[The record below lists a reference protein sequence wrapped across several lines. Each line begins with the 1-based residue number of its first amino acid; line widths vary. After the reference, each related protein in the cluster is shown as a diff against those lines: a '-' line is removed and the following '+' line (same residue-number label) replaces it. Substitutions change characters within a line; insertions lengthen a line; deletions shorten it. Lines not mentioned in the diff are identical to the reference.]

1 MNRYATTSRILSVL
15 FMIIMAAGFSSAW
28 AAESDTGYTEEDC
41 IQCHRTG
48 SDESDLHMSVDDFKA
63 SVHNGQAT
71 CQDCHTGVVDDS
83 HQTTKGSGAVDCSGC
98 HDQENNHGAKAQ
110 AADRPQC
117 YSCHTKHH
125 ILAASD
131 PASTVNPKQIP
142 VTCGQCHAAE
152 AGKDKSYF
160 SWFPGFQIAS
170 HPKADFADAYDKDN
184 CMGCHQGAAA
194 HGETEPVNADTC
206 YKCHSPKMDGAM
218 WGTMHPGATKQ
229 SKKSVFA
236 VGVVYQIFIGIALIM
251 VVGMF
256 FRKRS

>member
-15 FMIIMAAGFSSAW
+15 FMILMAAGFSSAW
-28 AAESDTGYTEEDC
+28 AAESDAGYTEEDC

-48 SDESDLHMSVDDFKA
+48 SDESDLHMSVDEFKA

-71 CQDCHTGVVDDS
+71 CQDCHTGVTDDS
-83 HQTTKGSGAVDCSGC
+83 HQTTKGSGAADCSGC
-98 HDQENNHGAKAQ
+98 HDQENNHGLKAQ

-117 YSCHTKHH
+117 SSCHTKHH

-131 PASTVNPKQIP
+131 PASSVNPKRMP
-142 VTCGQCHAAE
+142 ATCGECHAAE
-152 AGKDKSYF
+152 SGKDKSYF

-170 HPKADFADAYDKDN
+170 HNKADFSVAYDKDN
-184 CMGCHQGAAA
+184 CLGCHQGAAA
-194 HGETEPVNADTC
+194 HGETEPVSDDTC
-206 YKCHSPKMDGAM
+206 FKCHSPEMDGAM
-218 WGTMHPGATKQ
+218 WGTMHPGADKQ
-229 SKKSVFA
+229 SQHGVFA